1 MFKKALI
8 FFLSA
13 VLLCGT
19 AFAETLVIDAGH
31 GGADGGASTDSG
43 VCESTINLEIAQKL
57 EAIACLLGVDT
68 VMTRETDEIA
78 YPESADTIAK
88 KKVFDQKSRVK
99 LINGVDNAVLISI
112 HQNKYPDPGPS
123 GAQALYGKVSGSME
137 FGELMHQNLTDC
149 LCPGN
154 RRVAAPISDDIYLMR
169 SVECPSVL
177 VECGFLSNPDEAS
190 LLQTKDYQ
198 IKLAVV
204 LAASFIQF
212 IRQ

>member
-1 MFKKALI
+1 MFRKTLI
-8 FFLSA
+8 FFISA
-13 VLLCGT
+13 TLLCST

-31 GGADGGASTDSG
+31 GGADGGASTADG

-57 EAIACLLGVDT
+57 EAVAGLLGIDT
-68 VMTRETDEIA
+68 VMTRETEEIA
-78 YPESADTIAK
+78 YPEEADTIAK
-88 KKVFDQKSRVK
+88 KKVFDQKSRVS
-99 LINGVDNAVLISI
+99 LINSVDEAVLISI
-112 HQNKYPDPGPS
+112 HQNKYPDSRPN
-123 GAQALYGKVSGSME
+123 GAQALYGKPDGSME

-149 LCPGN
+149 LCPDN

-177 VECGFLSNPDEAS
+177 VECGFLSNPEEAS
-190 LLQTKDYQ
+190 KLQTKDYQ